1 MGTPV
6 ILERKSRDA
15 TPEPER
21 VSKENVHL
29 VRAAPSTAEAA
40 GGGAHGGE
48 FQCNLGTHLSD
59 PWGLL
64 AVLCPRQGFE
74 VSSV

>member
-6 ILERKSRDA
+6 IQERKSRDT
-15 TPEPER
+15 TPEPKR

-29 VRAAPSTAEAA
+29 VRAAPSTADIAEHV
-40 GGGAHGGE
+40 GRE
-48 FQCNLGTHLSD
+48 FDCNLGTHLSD

-64 AVLCPRQGFE
+64 TVPYSRRFLSFFCT
-74 VSSV
+74 V